1 MIHCLIKLVKLF
13 NLILFIFYFS
23 LEAQAKEPL
32 FIGTTTSTHDSG
44 LIMHLKKIFENNYN
58 CEINVISQGTGQI
71 INTAKMGNIDITIT
85 HNEKIENKFIN
96 DGYGIKRI
104 KFMYNDF
111 IIVGPKNDPAK
122 LKNAKTLNQA
132 MRKIYDSKNIFI
144 SRSDQSGTHLKEL
157 ALWQDIGLQS
167 IKFKNWYKKIGQGMG
182 ATLNMTNS
190 LKAYTLSDRATWLSF
205 INKIN
210 LKILFEGDKKLLN
223 QYSVILLNQKNRRN
237 KDSKCGEN
245 FVNWILSNE
254 GKVLI
259 NNFHIEG
266 NQVFFYNGEQY
277 IEE

>member
-13 NLILFIFYFS
+13 NLILFIFYLS

-44 LIMHLKKIFENNYN
+44 LIMHLRKIFENNYN
-58 CEINVISQGTGQI
+58 CEINVISEGTGQI

-96 DGYGIKRI
+96 DGYGIKRV

-157 ALWQDIGLQS
+157 ELWEDIGLQS

-259 NNFHIEG
+259 NNFQIEG

>member
-13 NLILFIFYFS
+13 YLILFILS

-96 DGYGIKRI
+96 DGYGIKRV

-157 ALWQDIGLQS
+157 ELWQDIGLES

-259 NNFHIEG
+259 NNFQIEG

>member
-13 NLILFIFYFS
+13 NLILFIFYLS

-96 DGYGIKRI
+96 DGYGIKRV

-157 ALWQDIGLQS
+157 ELWQDIGLES

-259 NNFHIEG
+259 NNFQIEG

>member
-13 NLILFIFYFS
+13 NLILFIFYLS

-96 DGYGIKRI
+96 DGYGIKRV

-132 MRKIYDSKNIFI
+132 MRKIYNSKNIFI

-157 ALWQDIGLQS
+157 ELWEDIGLQS

-205 INKIN
+205 FNKIN

-259 NNFHIEG
+259 NNFQIEG

>member
-1 MIHCLIKLVKLF
+1 
-13 NLILFIFYFS
+13 
-23 LEAQAKEPL
+23 
-32 FIGTTTSTHDSG
+32 
-44 LIMHLKKIFENNYN
+44 
-58 CEINVISQGTGQI
+58 
-71 INTAKMGNIDITIT
+71 
-85 HNEKIENKFIN
+85 
-96 DGYGIKRI
+96 
-104 KFMYNDF
+104 
-111 IIVGPKNDPAK
+111 
-122 LKNAKTLNQA
+122 
-132 MRKIYDSKNIFI
+132 
-144 SRSDQSGTHLKEL
+144 
-157 ALWQDIGLQS
+157 
-167 IKFKNWYKKIGQGMG
+167 MG

-259 NNFHIEG
+259 NNFQIEG

>member
-13 NLILFIFYFS
+13 NLILFIFYLS

-44 LIMHLKKIFENNYN
+44 LIMHLRKIFENNYN

-96 DGYGIKRI
+96 DGYGIKRV

-157 ALWQDIGLQS
+157 ELWQDIGLES

-259 NNFHIEG
+259 NNFQIEG

>member
-13 NLILFIFYFS
+13 NLILFIFYLS

-96 DGYGIKRI
+96 DGYGIKRV

-132 MRKIYDSKNIFI
+132 MRKIYNSKNIFI

-157 ALWQDIGLQS
+157 ELWEDIGLQS

-259 NNFHIEG
+259 NNFQIEG

>member
-1 MIHCLIKLVKLF
+1 
-13 NLILFIFYFS
+13 
-23 LEAQAKEPL
+23 
-32 FIGTTTSTHDSG
+32 
-44 LIMHLKKIFENNYN
+44 
-58 CEINVISQGTGQI
+58 
-71 INTAKMGNIDITIT
+71 MGNIDITIT

-96 DGYGIKRI
+96 DGYGIKRV

-157 ALWQDIGLQS
+157 ELWQDIGLES

-259 NNFHIEG
+259 NNFQIEG